1 MSIFPAIEEG
11 LQAEEAREITDNAA
25 LREYAWD
32 FMSNDFI
39 FEDGRQKVT
48 EGLEA
53 LKIWAYKALVTERY
67 KYLAYSWDYGQ
78 EIANLIGSNISSEFV
93 KSEVKRYI
101 EEAFSVNPHIK
112 GIKILSTTIEEDKIS
127 VDFTILSDLGEV
139 GINV

>member
-1 MSIFPAIEEG
+1 MSIFPAVEEG
-11 LQAEEAREITDNAA
+11 QAEEVQEIADSVV

-32 FMSNDFI
+32 FIRNDFI
-39 FEDGRQKVT
+39 FENGRQKVA

-78 EIANLIGSNISSEFV
+78 EIANLIGSNISSDFV

-112 GIKILSTTIEEDKIS
+112 GIKNLSTAIEEDKIS

>member
-1 MSIFPAIEEG
+1 MSIFPAVEEG
-11 LQAEEAREITDNAA
+11 QAEEVQEIADSVV

-32 FMSNDFI
+32 FIRNDFI
-39 FEDGRQKVT
+39 FENGRQKVA

-78 EIANLIGSNISSEFV
+78 EIANLIGSNISSQFV

-112 GIKILSTTIEEDKIS
+112 GIKNLSTAIEEDTIS

-139 GINV
+139 DINV

>member
-1 MSIFPAIEEG
+1 MSIFPAAEEG
-11 LQAEEAREITDNAA
+11 QAEEVQEIADSVV

-32 FMSNDFI
+32 FIRNDFI
-39 FEDGRQKVT
+39 FENGRQKVA

-78 EIANLIGSNISSEFV
+78 EIANLIGSNISSDFV

-112 GIKILSTTIEEDKIS
+112 GIKNLSTAIEEDKIS

>member
-1 MSIFPAIEEG
+1 MSIFPAVEEG
-11 LQAEEAREITDNAA
+11 QAEEVQEIADSVV

-32 FMSNDFI
+32 FIRNDFI
-39 FEDGRQKVT
+39 FENGRQKIA

-112 GIKILSTTIEEDKIS
+112 GIKNLSTAIEEDTIS

-139 GINV
+139 DINV

>member
-1 MSIFPAIEEG
+1 MSIFPAVEEG
-11 LQAEEAREITDNAA
+11 QAEEVQEIADSVV

-32 FMSNDFI
+32 FIRNDFI
-39 FEDGRQKVT
+39 FENGRQKIA

-78 EIANLIGSNISSEFV
+78 EIANLIGSNISSDFV

-101 EEAFSVNPHIK
+101 EEAFLVNPHIK
-112 GIKILSTTIEEDKIS
+112 GIKNLSTTIKEDKIS

-139 GINV
+139 VINV